1 MPKRLFKVLNRLS
14 RKKKGREQCLPSE
27 NLHGSNAASFL
38 GLPAEIRNQIYED
51 LAWNTGLTLAAIKDR
66 KPPPPVGLLLAC
78 KQTYQEYRS
87 VLLSH
92 AEIHVS
98 VSNYSFSNLVRVLEK
113 MREDDVAAL
122 RLNSQLWILLHVS
135 HVPSR
140 EDRTNL
146 RGWCDYRDSENPR
159 QYFGLGR
166 KAGNDLTFEYDVRF
180 LQHVR
185 PPRPMLRYANGYQM
199 KLDLL
204 RSHLKM
210 YRRLQSPDDE
220 VYSCTHGEM
229 ARLRQNIGECIQ
241 LYEELQFERSEP
253 PLRSMSVITDV
264 TTSTT
269 RHVSTSG
276 LTADC
281 G

>member
-1 MPKRLFKVLNRLS
+1 M
-14 RKKKGREQCLPSE
+14 
-27 NLHGSNAASFL
+27 
-38 GLPAEIRNQIYED
+38 
-51 LAWNTGLTLAAIKDR
+51 
-66 KPPPPVGLLLAC
+66 
-78 KQTYQEYRS
+78 
-87 VLLSH
+87 LLSH